1 MHSNKTP
8 QMKHL
13 FSFLALIAVSSLLAH
28 EDHDRGPAKYADAE
42 AYKPTPVPDRIILT
56 WTGDPTTTQAVTWR
70 TSTDVKRGIAQI
82 ALAEDGPLFRTRA
95 ADVPASTQPL
105 KSDLNEAHYHT
116 AQFTGLKPKTKYV
129 YRVGLGE
136 NFSEWFHF
144 QTASTEPEPF
154 SFVYFGDAQNDV
166 RSMWSRIVREAH
178 SDAPKAKFL
187 LHAGD
192 LINRANRDAEWGE
205 WFSAGSWL
213 NAMTPNV
220 PSPGNHEYEK
230 GLLTSEVSR
239 HWRPQ
244 FALPENGPKGLE
256 ETVYFFDYQGVRV
269 VSLNTNEHWEE
280 QVPWLEKILSEN
292 PQRWTILT
300 FHHPIFNAKK
310 GRDLPPLRD
319 LWQPLFDKH
328 HVDLVLTG
336 HDHTYARSDIRVWD
350 NLQSGTNV
358 RDPKSGTVYVVSVS
372 GPKMYDVEKRPMM
385 RRVAE
390 DTQLY
395 QIISIDGDSLKYEAR
410 TAKGTL
416 YDGFTLNK
424 REGLPNELLDQIP
437 DTPENLREPKT
448 N

>member
-1 MHSNKTP
+1 
-8 QMKHL
+8 MKKIL
-13 FSFLALIAVSSLLAH
+13 PILALIATPLFAH
-28 EDHDRGPAKYADAE
+28 EGHDHDHGPAKYADAE
-42 AYKPTPVPDRIILT
+42 AYKPTPVPDRVVLT
-56 WTGDPTTTQAVTWR
+56 WTGDPATTQAVTWR
-70 TSTDVKRGIAQI
+70 TSTDVKKGVAQI
-82 ALAEDGPLFRTRA
+82 AIAEDGPLFRDKATEVA
-95 ADVPASTQPL
+95 ATTQHL

-116 AQFTGLKPKTKYV
+116 VQFTGLKPKTKYV

-154 SFVYFGDAQNDV
+154 SFIYFGDAQNDV
-166 RSMWSRIVREAH
+166 RSMWSRIVREAQ

-205 WFSAGSWL
+205 WFSAGGWL
-213 NAMTPNV
+213 NAMIPNV
-220 PSPGNHEYEK
+220 PTSGNHEYEK
-230 GLLTSEVSR
+230 TGEVRAVSR

-244 FALPENGPKGLE
+244 FALPEHGPKGLE
-256 ETVYFFDYQGVRV
+256 ETVYYFDYQGVRV
-269 VSLNTNEHWEE
+269 VSLNTNELWEE
-280 QVPWLEKILSEN
+280 QVPWLEKVLSEN
-292 PQRWTILT
+292 PQKWTILT
-300 FHHPIFNAKK
+300 FHHPIYNAKA

-319 LWQPLFDKH
+319 LWQPVFDKH

-350 NLQSGTNV
+350 NLQSGTNM

-372 GPKMYDVEKRPMM
+372 GPKMYEVEKRPMM

-395 QIISIDGDSLKYEAR
+395 QIITVNGESLKYEAR
-410 TAKGTL
+410 TAKGSL
-416 YDGFTLNK
+416 YDAFTLNK
-424 REGLPNELLDQIP
+424 REGQPNELIEQVP
-437 DTPENLREPKT
+437 DIPENRRASKT
-448 N
+448 TAQQ